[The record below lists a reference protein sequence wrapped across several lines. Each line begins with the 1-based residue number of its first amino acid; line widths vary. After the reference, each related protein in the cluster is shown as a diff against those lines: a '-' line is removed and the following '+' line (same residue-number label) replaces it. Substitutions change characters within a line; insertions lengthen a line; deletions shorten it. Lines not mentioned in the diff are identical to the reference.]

1 MKDRWIIMLVIVILV
16 LATVTIILL
25 DETEIDDSINYIEQ
39 SLAIMIFLL
48 NFIGSRS
55 I

>member
-25 DETEIDDSINYIEQ
+25 DETEIDDSINYIE
-39 SLAIMIFLL
+39 
-48 NFIGSRS
+48 
-55 I
+55 